1 MIVAVVFLTIS
12 LFIGN
17 NEAQNSPAAVIVH
30 PPTYSTASEGQTVRM
45 TCAAYGVPV
54 PTISWS
60 RATEDVAAKL
70 ADSSSGYKKYDKM
83 VTVNG
88 TDFKVSVLEICGVAL
103 SETDEFICSADNGVS
118 GIGIASDEARF
129 FLSVTG
135 SSSEPPSVVVRPP
148 SDTTVDYGST
158 VEAVC
163 IAYGNPVP
171 TITWNKDGCSDIS
184 CITNA
189 KMFSEVVT
197 YGDVSFRKSTLQLCN
212 VDGSNTGSYSC
223 SASNGIGGEGVAPGS
238 YSWQLTVNPKPVPT
252 TTSTEAPTIATTSC
266 PDVRGGTGTQSTV
279 PGRSR
284 SSSVPDSSSSPT
296 EGVPG
301 RFESDLAD
309 ERTYQIVVGIET
321 AAIAILLVITIVA
334 ILVAISLSRNKP
346 KQLAEIA
353 VPPMDPHVHSVENP
367 IHGDQEEND
376 MYEDIQ
382 IGGEGMTYANLVNQ
396 MDAAED

>member
-135 SSSEPPSVVVRPP
+135 SASEPPSVVVRPP

-212 VDGSNTGSYSC
+212 VDESNTGSYSC
-223 SASNGIGGEGVAPGS
+223 SASNGIGGVGVAPGS

-266 PDVRGGTGTQSTV
+266 PDVRVDTGTTSTIS
-279 PGRSR
+279 GRSR
-284 SSSVPDSSSSPT
+284 SSSMLDSSSSPT
-296 EGVPG
+296 EGASG
-301 RFESDLAD
+301 RFRNVAD
-309 ERTYQIVVGIET
+309 ERTYQAVVGIET
-321 AAIAILLVITIVA
+321 VAIAILLVIATVA
-334 ILVAISLSRNKP
+334 IIAAISLSRNKP

-353 VPPMDPHVHSVENP
+353 VPPKDPRVQSVENP
-367 IHGDQEEND
+367 IHGEE
-376 MYEDIQ
+376 YEDDQ
-382 IGGEGMTYANLVNQ
+382 VAADADTMTYADLAKK
-396 MDAAED
+396 MEAES